1 MQTFSSL
8 QILCVALA
16 SCVLL
21 ASCAP
26 DPEATDGAR
35 AYRQAR
41 ALAQRG
47 QLDQAE
53 AALDAAIDADPD
65 GADLH
70 LLRGAVIERRGRLD
84 DAEAAYREALRIDP
98 NHPNPPLHLERI
110 GRMKALEVRI
120 GVAQNGLN
128 SAVDR
133 GEAHLELAD
142 LFAQRLLAEPAQHH
156 YALALR
162 HDPNDARAHA
172 GMAVV
177 LVGVQRQVVGL
188 YHASEALRLSPR
200 EPRALGEMIWVL
212 ATSSD
217 ETLRDPDEAIRL
229 ALGSTVDTP
238 RILDGLA
245 AAYAQAGRHDDAV
258 ATAEAAIEAATRA
271 GEHTTAK
278 AIESRLRV
286 YAAGRSFVGPPIDPS

>member
-1 MQTFSSL
+1 MRSCSPL
-8 QILCVALA
+8 QILCVAIGTCA
-16 SCVLL
+16 LL

-26 DPEATDGAR
+26 DPEAANGAE
-35 AYRQAR
+35 AYRQAM
-41 ALAQRG
+41 ALAQQG
-47 QLDQAE
+47 QLDRAE
-53 AALDAAIDADPD
+53 AVLDAAVEASPD
-65 GADLH
+65 RADLH
-70 LLRGAVIERRGRLD
+70 LLRGAVIERQGRLS

-98 NHPNPPLHLERI
+98 SHPNPSLHLERI
-110 GRMKALEVRI
+110 GKMKALEIRI
-120 GVAQNGLN
+120 GIAQNGLN

-142 LFAQRLLAEPAQHH
+142 LLTQRRLAKPAQHH

-162 HDPNDARAHA
+162 HDPTDARAHA

-177 LVGVQRQVVGL
+177 LVAVQRQVLGL
-188 YHASEALRLSPR
+188 YHASEALRLSPQ
-200 EPRALGEMIWVL
+200 EPRALGEIIWVL

-229 ALGSTVDTP
+229 ALGSPVDTP

-245 AAYAQAGRHDDAV
+245 AAYAQAGRHDEAV
-258 ATAEAAIEAATRA
+258 TTAGAAMEAATRA
-271 GEHTTAK
+271 GEHATAR

-286 YAAGRSFVGPPIDPS
+286 YAAGRSFVGPPTDSS